1 MPKPDCVLTSFEC
14 LAADAGELRG
24 VTWEAVV
31 LDERQ
36 PWQRG
41 ALAKAHAALADLSAR
56 WGGCEGG
63 WVGVLC

>member
-1 MPKPDCVLTSFEC
+1 VPKPDCVLTSYEC
-14 LAADAGELRG
+14 LAADASELKA

-36 PWQRG
+36 PWQRA

-56 WGGCEGG
+56 WGGRGG
-63 WVGVLC
+63 GG